1 MKQIDNC
8 RYSLLEEC
16 PLFNPCTI
24 TWLYQME
31 TLSPIQALRTGLV
44 LVLDMC
50 RLQGLSSVALP
61 VIGPGIALKFPL
73 HEAIRIV
80 TEEIIKF
87 GWSGSTGLIST
98 IRIVIKPGYP
108 DSDEVSC

>member
-1 MKQIDNC
+1 
-8 RYSLLEEC
+8 
-16 PLFNPCTI
+16 
-24 TWLYQME
+24 ME

-50 RLQGLSSVALP
+50 RQQGLSSVALP

-98 IRIVIKPGYP
+98 IRIVIKPVYP
-108 DSDEVSC
+108 DSDDVRYQLFFPICVKHSNTFFYYGISVH

>member
-1 MKQIDNC
+1 MQ
-8 RYSLLEEC
+8 
-16 PLFNPCTI
+16 
-24 TWLYQME
+24 
-31 TLSPIQALRTGLV
+31 TLPPIQALRSGLA

-50 RLQGLSSVALP
+50 RQQGLSSVALP
-61 VIGPGIALKFPL
+61 VIGPGRALKFPSC
-73 HEAIRIV
+73 EAARIV
-80 TEEIIKF
+80 TEEIIKL